1 MSKLFVYGIDQ
12 SASNHV
18 IQGEFEKFGMVRDVY
33 AFVTFDRKKDADT
46 AMDAMGGQTILGQQ
60 IKVNEAKPRE
70 DGGGGRGDGGSWMW
84 RI

>member
-1 MSKLFVYGIDQ
+1 M
-12 SASNHV
+12 

-33 AFVTFDRKKDADT
+33 AFVTFDMKKDADT